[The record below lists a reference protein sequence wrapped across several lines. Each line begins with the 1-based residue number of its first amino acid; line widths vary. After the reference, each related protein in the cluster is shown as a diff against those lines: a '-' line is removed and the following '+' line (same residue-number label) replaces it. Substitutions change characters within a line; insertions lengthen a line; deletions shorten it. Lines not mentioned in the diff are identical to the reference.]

1 MSQLSAELRQFLAPT
16 DGDDE
21 PPQAGHSHGIWG
33 PGIRLMRNLRF
44 VQKATLICS
53 MFLVPMAWL
62 SWSYFSNMSA
72 QVSFSAKERVGLQ
85 YNRAVLPV
93 LAAAQELRRASSAA
107 EPLEVAQSALQ
118 SAQTRLA
125 QTDKELG
132 TELGVA
138 KAHTA
143 MASASAAALQGTAG
157 SPFEVTFRSH
167 TAHVAAIQSL
177 LGQAT
182 DASNLTLDPDI
193 DSYYLMDAVLFRLPD
208 IAENTAKLASLG
220 QSLFKA
226 GAATPAQT
234 RGLLEIATLAQFQ
247 LANLQDGLQKA
258 QAANASLAARLQM
271 GEALDTSAAVLNQ
284 VRASLIEAQDF
295 SPANQSALAAAAGQ
309 ASQAQSALSRR
320 LLDALDELLQV
331 RLGGM
336 QNQIIESA
344 VVLTLGLLL
353 ALYLFYSFFLV
364 TRGGL
369 LLISKHLDEMS
380 EGDLRHRPRK
390 PWGSDEPAKVISDLR
405 KAYDSLHILIRKVR
419 HAARALHG
427 ASAEIASASADLGQR
442 TESSASVL
450 EVQASTMQGINT
462 MVSATAERAAMAAA
476 FAVENSE
483 VAEKGSTA
491 FAQVVGTMRAI
502 HSASAKINDIIT
514 VIDGIAFQTN
524 ILALNAAVEA
534 ARAGESGRGFAVV
547 ASEVRLLAQ
556 RSANSAKEIKAL
568 ISESVQSVS
577 SGTKVVEG
585 AGQTMTDV
593 VANAR
598 QINAFL
604 GEIATAAREQADS
617 VGQVGISIHELDQN
631 TQQNAA
637 LVEQTQAAASAL
649 TSQADALQDEI
660 ANFRV
665 S

>member
-1 MSQLSAELRQFLAPT
+1 MSQLSAEMRQFLAPT

-21 PPQAGHSHGIWG
+21 PPQVGHSHGLWG

-44 VQKATLICS
+44 VQKATLICIIF
-53 MFLVPMAWL
+53 MVPIAWL
-62 SWSYFSNMSA
+62 SWSYFFNVYG
-72 QVSFSAKERVGLQ
+72 QLSFSAKERTGLQ
-85 YNRAVLPV
+85 YNRSVLPV
-93 LAAAQELRRASSAA
+93 LAAAQEVRRASTAA
-107 EPLEVAQSALQ
+107 ESVEGAQAALQ
-118 SAQTRLA
+118 SALA
-125 QTDKELG
+125 KLAATDKELG

-138 KAHTA
+138 KAYSA
-143 MASASAAALQGTAG
+143 MTSASATALQGAAG
-157 SPFEVTFRSH
+157 SAWDVNFKRH
-167 TAHVAAIQSL
+167 TEHVAAIQSL
-177 LGQAT
+177 LSQAT

-208 IAENTAKLASLG
+208 IAENTAKLASMG
-220 QSLFKA
+220 QALFKA

-234 RGLLEIATLAQFQ
+234 RSLLEMATLAQFQ
-247 LANLQDGLQKA
+247 LGNMQDGLQKA
-258 QAANASLAARLQM
+258 QAADASLGARLQAS
-271 GEALDTSAAVLNQ
+271 EALDTSAAVLGL
-284 VRASLIEAQDF
+284 VRRSLIEAQDF
-295 SPANQSALAAAAGQ
+295 SPANQSALATAANK
-309 ASQAQSALSRR
+309 ASQSQTALGGR
-320 LLDALDELLQV
+320 LLDALDELLLV
-331 RLGGM
+331 RLRGM
-336 QNQIIESA
+336 QNQLFVSA

-369 LLISKHLDEMS
+369 LLISRHLDEMS

-390 PWGSDEPAKVISDLR
+390 PWGSDEPAKVIDDLR

-427 ASAEIASASADLGQR
+427 ASAEIASASSDLGHR

-450 EVQASTMQGINT
+450 ETQATTMQGINA

-476 FAVENSE
+476 FAVENFE
-483 VAEKGSTA
+483 VAEKGSSV
-491 FAQVVGTMRAI
+491 FAQVVGTMREI
-502 HSASAKINDIIT
+502 HSASSKINDIIT

-556 RSANSAKEIKAL
+556 RSATAAKEIKTL
-568 ISESVQSVS
+568 IMESVQRVDG
-577 SGTKVVEG
+577 GTKVVEG

-593 VANAR
+593 VANAQ

-604 GEIATAAREQADS
+604 GEIATAAREQADA
-617 VGQVGISIHELDQN
+617 VGQVGMSIHELDQN

-637 LVEQTQAAASAL
+637 LVEQTHAAAGAL

-665 S
+665 A